1 MVMTETARKIRRN
14 ILKISHTSGHGHIPT
29 CFSIIECLIA
39 VYETIKHDPEKP
51 DWSERDLFVLSKGHA
66 ALGHYCVLAQLGYF
80 NAQDVYSFGAIDSV
94 FGCHADRLKV
104 PGIEVS
110 TGSLGHGIAVS
121 VGMALA
127 EKTRNSSRRV
137 VSLIGDGESNEGS
150 VWEAFMVAADQ
161 KLDNLTV
168 IFDANQS
175 QSKCLQI
182 HNPGERLR
190 AFGFEVMELN
200 GHDIE
205 ALCEALSS
213 PAKAGIPK
221 AIIANTKKGYGCATM
236 VENMHEWHR
245 NSPDEEALE
254 FFMGELDA

>member
-1 MVMTETARKIRRN
+1 MMDAAREIRRN
-14 ILKISHTSGHGHIPT
+14 ILKISHASGHGHIPT
-29 CFSIIECLIA
+29 CFSVIECLMA
-39 VYETIKHDPEKP
+39 VYETIKHDPAQP

-66 ALGHYCVLAQLGYF
+66 ALGHYGVLAQLGYF
-80 NAQDVYSFGAIDSV
+80 SIDDVYSFGASESF

-127 EKTRNSSRRV
+127 EKTRDSSRRV
-137 VSLIGDGESNEGS
+137 ISLIGDGESNEGS

-190 AFGFEVMELN
+190 AFGFEVAELD

-205 ALCEALSS
+205 ALCAALTS
-213 PAKAGIPK
+213 PAKTEIPK
-221 AIIANTKKGYGCATM
+221 AIIANTRKGYGCATM
-236 VENMHEWHR
+236 VDNMHEWHR
-245 NSPDEEALE
+245 NSPDAKTLE
-254 FFMGELDA
+254 LFLGELDA